1 MVDEKEI
8 KLLSNHFVL
17 SKNRFGEILKGIPS
31 LKAGVIGDV
40 SLDVYWETDMERSEL
55 SRETPH
61 YTLPVMNEK
70 CSPGAAGNVAAN
82 LKAIGCSQVYV
93 CSVFGDDWRGSLLK
107 RAFHDLDIDLTYS
120 LSSEDWCTPAYCK
133 PIRIGLQNVRQEDP
147 RLDFFNYKS
156 LREDV
161 IGQLVKQLDAMADKV
176 DIIAV
181 TDQFKFGIIGDAI
194 RHCLKGWAAKG
205 KIVLVDSR
213 ERIHLFH
220 GMMIKPN
227 ELEAAHSFQLEKDNN
242 GHTLLDW
249 AELALRMSRE
259 MGSQCFITL
268 GEKGSISAD
277 GSDYRWVPSLP
288 VQPPLDTV
296 GAGDCFASGLLASL
310 GSGSSTEEAMAFAH
324 FASAVSI
331 KKLGSTGTA
340 SPQEIKEIYDYYEKI
355 GFKN

>member
-1 MVDEKEI
+1 MIDEKDM
-8 KLLSNHFVL
+8 KLLTNRFVL
-17 SKNRFGEILKGIPS
+17 SKNRFSDILKRIPS

-61 YTLPVMNEK
+61 YTLPVMKEK

-82 LKAIGCSQVYV
+82 LKAIGCSQVFV

-107 RAFHDLDIDLTYS
+107 RAFQDLDIDLKYS

-147 RLDFFNYKS
+147 RLDFFNYTS
-156 LREDV
+156 LREDIV
-161 IGQLVKQLDAMADKV
+161 RQLVKQLDAMADEV

-181 TDQFKFGIIGDAI
+181 TDQFKFGIIGEAI
-194 RHCLKGWAAKG
+194 RDCLKGWAAKG
-205 KIVLVDSR
+205 KIVVVDSR

-220 GMMIKPN
+220 GVMIKPN
-227 ELEAAHSFQLEKDNN
+227 ELEAAHSFQLKQGNK
-242 GHTLLDW
+242 GQALLDW

-259 MGSQCFITL
+259 MGSRCFMTL
-268 GEKGSISAD
+268 GDRGSISAD
-277 GSDYRWVPSLP
+277 GSDYTWVPALP

-296 GAGDCFASGLLASL
+296 GAGDCFASALLASL
-310 GSGSSTEEAMAFAH
+310 GSGSTPEEAMAFAH
-324 FASAVSI
+324 FASAISI
-331 KKLGSTGTA
+331 KKIGSTGTA
-340 SPQEIKEIYDYYEKI
+340 SPNEMNDSYDYYEKLI
-355 GFKN
+355 TI